1 MQIQIY
7 HTNDIHADFAFLGRV
22 HAYLK
27 ANRRE
32 QDLYFDSGDFTDL
45 KSIVVQA
52 DRGASA
58 LELLRTCRVD
68 AMAIGNN
75 EIDLGSEALEKL
87 AGLPLLCANLCHSDG
102 TRLPQ
107 LRGSLTLERCG
118 KRLLVIGL
126 SPYYSVQ
133 MAPNAYNVFFEMGN
147 LRTTDPIAAAR
158 EILEAGGYDFSI
170 ILSHCGLKVDQM
182 LRQQLPPV
190 DLWLEGHSHSVVT
203 EKQYS
208 QSGKG
213 EALGRI
219 TLEIDENGVCVTDS
233 VQIDPPDCC
242 DPQFERKLQQ
252 IYAAADEVLSREL
265 ETAAELEFDPFRE
278 SPLTNFICDCLLEHC
293 GGDLAVMHSGIS
305 EGPLKRPVSRRSLIE
320 DFPSKLNPTVYRV
333 SGEKLLEAARL
344 SLDEAYIR
352 ESGKGAGFRGTVLGC
367 LGFSCNVTLTREPF
381 GMSVDG
387 KPVEPGR
394 MYTLVT
400 DDYLQRGTGYPSLA
414 VPDEQARFDKWF
426 IRDLVQHYLT
436 REDLFQSALIRR
448 VKE

>member
-27 ANRRE
+27 ANRRP

-58 LELLRTCRVD
+58 LELLRACRVD
-68 AMAIGNN
+68 AMAVGNN
-75 EIDLGSEALEKL
+75 EIDLGGEDLEKL
-87 AGLPLLCANLCHSDG
+87 VGHPLLCANLCHSDG
-102 TRLPQ
+102 TPVPR
-107 LRGSLTLERCG
+107 LRGSLTLERYG

-126 SPYYSVQ
+126 SPYYSAR
-133 MAPNAYNVFFEMGN
+133 MAPNAYNVFFEMGS

-190 DLWLEGHSHSVVT
+190 DLWLGGHSHSVVT
-203 EKQYS
+203 ENQYS
-208 QSGKG
+208 QSGMG
-213 EALGRI
+213 EKLGRI
-219 TLEIDENGVCVTDS
+219 TLEIDENGVRVTDS
-233 VQIDPPDCC
+233 VQIDLPDCC
-242 DPQFERKLQQ
+242 DPQFERKLQKTQ
-252 IYAAADEVLSREL
+252 AFADRILSREL
-265 ETAAELEFDPFRE
+265 ETAGELEFDPFRE
-278 SPLTNFICDCLLEHC
+278 SPLTNFICDCLLDHC

-305 EGPLKRPVSRRSLIE
+305 EGSLKRPVSRRSLIE
-320 DFPSKLNPTVYRV
+320 NFPSKLNPTVCRV

-344 SLDEAYIR
+344 SLDETHIR
-352 ESGKGAGFRGTVLGC
+352 RSGQGSGFRGTVLGC
-367 LGFSCNVTLTREPF
+367 LGYSRNVAVTREPF
-381 GMSVDG
+381 AMSIDG

-436 REDLFQSALIRR
+436 REDLFQSALIHR